1 MNPSRGGRSRLN
13 HRHHRRHHQLEEEE
27 EEVSLRASS
36 ACAADDLLGSGGK
49 PSPPLAAGERARQ
62 SPARRP
68 SDSHRAALGEQAA
81 AREAR
86 LERTGSSGAVVR
98 KRSDSA
104 GCGVGVQELAPEARC
119 SRGGGGEE
127 DVAASRRSAGEK
139 EAQLLRRLKSAL
151 VVSEVD
157 GAQLRARCERLEDDL
172 SESVRT
178 GLAAWHEA
186 DRRAVRCRQLQ
197 REVRQLRESLGALQ
211 EVVSAAKI
219 QASECRRD
227 LHAVRL
233 QQQQLQL
240 LRAREQEMKQEMK
253 SQLHQASQE
262 FLLQEAERHGEMEQ
276 RYKSALAE
284 LQAAFLWTRQQ
295 LQTERQAR
303 RRDVASLE
311 LLRRHLL
318 DL

>member
-1 MNPSRGGRSRLN
+1 MNPSRGGRSCLN
-13 HRHHRRHHQLEEEE
+13 HRHHRHHRLEEE
-27 EEVSLRASS
+27 EEVSLHASS

-68 SDSHRAALGEQAA
+68 SDSHCAALGEQAAA

-86 LERTGSSGAVVR
+86 LERTGSSGAVR

-119 SRGGGGEE
+119 SRGGGGEG

-211 EVVSAAKI
+211 EPGLMAGYVLDPTSVP
-219 QASECRRD
+219 
-227 LHAVRL
+227 
-233 QQQQLQL
+233 
-240 LRAREQEMKQEMK
+240 
-253 SQLHQASQE
+253 
-262 FLLQEAERHGEMEQ
+262 
-276 RYKSALAE
+276 LA
-284 LQAAFLWTRQQ
+284 FGNSR
-295 LQTERQAR
+295 
-303 RRDVASLE
+303 
-311 LLRRHLL
+311 
-318 DL
+318 